1 MRHECSLHVIRK
13 FGGLTKGIVL
23 VCSGRR
29 DEDDKLVA
37 SAADDKLVASAA
49 EIHGLPVGGVESKP
63 RGGRRAPSEA
73 VKNGASPSP
82 ASHGRCE
89 FGGSRS
95 RSCTTTPLR
104 LNDPS

>member
-1 MRHECSLHVIRK
+1 MRHECSLHVIRT

-37 SAADDKLVASAA
+37 SAA
-49 EIHGLPVGGVESKP
+49 ETHGLPVGGVESKP

-82 ASHGRCE
+82 ASRGRCE

-95 RSCTTTPLR
+95 RSCTTGPLR